1 MLTEAWSQN
10 NDLRE
15 NLDRVKNMTNSW
27 NMHTVRSLQQEKNEL
42 LGRISSIQKATQEG
56 CRHPE
61 LDRIEE
67 EL

>member
-1 MLTEAWSQN
+1 
-10 NDLRE
+10 
-15 NLDRVKNMTNSW
+15 MTNNW
-27 NMHTVRSLQQEKNEL
+27 NMHTVRSLQQEKNKL
-42 LGRISSIQKATQEG
+42 LGRISGIQKATQEG